1 MLYFSKIR
9 ILLITL
15 FTLIFVYLTLT
26 NFIKSENNFLDKKIN
41 LGLDLQGG
49 SYLLLEIDN
58 QPVITQKLQNALS
71 TLRKYFKNK
80 NIYFKNL
87 RIEEDKTI
95 IFNINNDQINETK
108 DLFEDKNS
116 DINPYYDRF
125 KSHQFDLT
133 ILDDEFRL
141 NFSKYGLIEIKN
153 ASLDQ
158 ALEIVRRRIDEVG
171 TNEPNILRRGNDRIL
186 VELPGL
192 DDPMRIKNLLGK
204 TANLTFRFVTQD
216 SEETF
221 GSEKLVFEDGSE
233 EAVVVSKRIILSGNN
248 LVDAQ
253 PSMDT
258 QNNETIVSFTL
269 DRVGAKRFGKATTS
283 GIGRR
288 LAIVLDGKIISAPVI
303 QDAIIAGAG
312 QISGGFT
319 FQSATDLALLLRS
332 GALPAPLNII
342 EERTVGP
349 DLGQDSI
356 NAGIFALIIG
366 FALVIAFM
374 LFKYKIFGLI
384 ANITLILNLFLLVGI
399 LTLFEATLTLPGIA
413 GIILTVGMAVDAN
426 VLIFER
432 IKEEI
437 RSEKN
442 QIVAFDSGYIRSKT
456 AIIDANITT
465 LIAATILFFMGSGPI
480 KGFSVTL
487 GVGIF
492 TTLFSVY
499 FIARLL
505 TSIYVVKNK
514 NKEKLI

>member
-1 MLYFSKIR
+1 MLYFSKFR
-9 ILLITL
+9 IILISL
-15 FTLIFVYLTLT
+15 FTLIFVYLTSS
-26 NFIKSENNFLDKKIN
+26 NFIKFDDNWIDKKIN

-58 QPVITQKLQNALS
+58 QPVIVQKLQNTVS
-71 TLRKYFKNK
+71 ILRKYFKDN
-80 NIYFKNL
+80 NIFFKNL
-87 RIEEDKTI
+87 RIIEDESI
-95 IFNINNDQINETK
+95 VFEIENNQIEQIK
-108 DLFEDKNS
+108 SLLEDKNGN
-116 DINPYYDRF
+116 INPYYSQY
-125 KSHQFDLT
+125 KSYQFDLL
-133 ILDDEFRL
+133 ISDNQFQLD
-141 NFSKYGLIEIKN
+141 FSKFGLIELKN
-153 ASLDQ
+153 LSLNQ

-171 TNEPNILRRGNDRIL
+171 TNEPNIVKRGNDRIL

-192 DDPMRIKNLLGK
+192 DDPMRVKNLLGK
-204 TANLTFRFVTQD
+204 TANLTFRFVTEN

-221 GSEKLVFEDGSE
+221 GSEKLPFEDGSDE
-233 EAVVVSKRIILSGNN
+233 VIVSKRIVLSGDN
-248 LVDAQ
+248 LLDAK
-253 PSMDT
+253 PKMDNQT
-258 QNNETIVSFTL
+258 NQTVVSFTL

-283 GIGRR
+283 GIGKR

-303 QDAIIAGAG
+303 QDAIV
-312 QISGGFT
+312 GGTGIITGNFT

-349 DLGQDSI
+349 GLGQDSI

-366 FALVIAFM
+366 FVLVIIFM
-374 LFKYKIFGLI
+374 LLKYKIFGLI
-384 ANITLILNLFLLVGI
+384 ANITLILNLFILVGL

-432 IKEEI
+432 IKEESI
-437 RSEKN
+437 GEKN
-442 QIVAFDSGYIRSKT
+442 QIIAFDNGYERSKT

-465 LIAATILFFMGSGPI
+465 LIAAIILFLMGSGPI

-505 TSIYVVKNK
+505 TSIYVIKNK